1 MKNLR
6 LQRRTARVAGSAE
19 RPPRPPNRLR
29 LDVDL
34 WWDHNY
40 SLRSFRA
47 RSQTRLSTDDL
58 NLLLPSFHAAR
69 TARNNRKFRKIRA
82 TTTLLCVKE
91 KERLSRLRRQHV
103 AVECAERRVSSLFE
117 RRFTVGENLK
127 KKKQQ
132 NKKTIFKLQNT
143 FRSKNKRK
151 VEATALTKGN
161 LSGDE
166 GAINI

>member
-69 TARNNRKFRKIRA
+69 TARNNRKFRKIRS

-91 KERLSRLRRQHV
+91 KGRLSRLRRQHV
-103 AVECAERRVSSLFE
+103 ECVERRVSSLFE

-127 KKKQQ
+127 KKTTKQEDDIQ
-132 NKKTIFKLQNT
+132 VAKHF
-143 FRSKNKRK
+143 S
-151 VEATALTKGN
+151 
-161 LSGDE
+161 
-166 GAINI
+166 